1 MVAAAASDRA
11 RQRSIDMRF
20 AEAIASSALTVALA
34 ACAQTPPHE
43 SVATTSASEKPHPTT
58 ADYRRYVKGNVP
70 AFSSA
75 RVYDWDA
82 PDPNHVVV
90 WTSSAEAY
98 LLTLF
103 GACFGLEST
112 HTILLSADGGTVRA
126 GAAAVMV
133 GTERCAIQLV
143 ERLDA
148 RAMKVDGL
156 H

>member
-1 MVAAAASDRA
+1 
-11 RQRSIDMRF
+11 MRF
-20 AEAIASSALTVALA
+20 ADVFAGSVLALALA
-34 ACAQTPPHE
+34 ACTQAPSRESTAGSTPP
-43 SVATTSASEKPHPTT
+43 AKPHPTT
-58 ADYRRYVKGNVP
+58 ADYRRYIKGNVP

-82 PDPNHVVV
+82 PDLNHVVV

-103 GACFGLEST
+103 GACFGLDTT
-112 HTILLSADGGTVRA
+112 HTILLSAEGGTVRA
-126 GAAAVMV
+126 GAAAVMI
-133 GTERCAIQLV
+133 GTQRCPIQSV

-148 RAMKVDGL
+148 RAIKSDGL

>member
-1 MVAAAASDRA
+1 
-11 RQRSIDMRF
+11 MRH
-20 AEAIASSALTVALA
+20 ADVLAGSVLALALA
-34 ACAQTPPHE
+34 ACAQTP
-43 SVATTSASEKPHPTT
+43 SRDSAASTSATAKPHPTT
-58 ADYRRYVKGNVP
+58 ADYRRYIKGNVA

-82 PDPNHVVV
+82 PDPDHVVV

-103 GACFGLEST
+103 GACFGLDTT
-112 HTILLSADGGTVRA
+112 HTILLSAEGSTVRA

-133 GTERCAIQLV
+133 GPERCPIQFV

-148 RAMKVDGL
+148 RAIKVDGL